1 MCLCCINLI
10 LIIMYTFSFERLEV
24 WNKSRL
30 LTKKIYKITRDFP
43 DFEKFGIVSQLRR
56 AVVSICSNI
65 AEGSSRRSKKDQAHF
80 YNVAFSSL
88 METLNQL
95 IISKD
100 LEYLDDQILV
110 ELRNEI
116 HTISLMLNKLTQYAN
131 RK

>member
-1 MCLCCINLI
+1 
-10 LIIMYTFSFERLEV
+10 MYTFSFERLEV

-100 LEYLDDQILV
+100 LEYLADQILV

-116 HTISLMLNKLTQYAN
+116 HTISLMLNNLTQYAN